1 MWVQSETFVCPY
13 IMLNL
18 NLSFNFCPR
27 LDFNVIWF
35 VKCMMNIKKLKT
47 DVISMYHNP
56 FIDAIHCRV
65 SPLSYTRRTKTI
77 CLKLSAYTFA

>member
-1 MWVQSETFVCPY
+1 
-13 IMLNL
+13 
-18 NLSFNFCPR
+18 
-27 LDFNVIWF
+27 
-35 VKCMMNIKKLKT
+35 MMNIKKLKT